1 MSDINWMAFLTVF
14 GAALFAAVFVVALY
28 SLGIRF
34 LATPPRPARRPDG
47 TIEPVGPDRDDED
60 DDIDEE
66 AGRPLWATIAA
77 NTCFGLSV
85 VAVLVGIYLIV
96 PALHG

>member
-1 MSDINWMAFLTVF
+1 MIDWGAFLIVF
-14 GAALFAAVFVVALY
+14 VAALFSAVFVVALY

-34 LATPPRPARRPDG
+34 LATPARQQEG
-47 TIEPVGPDRDDED
+47 SLASAGPSRDDED
-60 DDIDEE
+60 DDVDDL
-66 AGRPLWATIAA
+66 GRPRWATVAA
-77 NTCFGLSV
+77 YICFGLSI